1 MAARSRIVIASPH
14 AAERETLAAWL
25 SSEGF
30 EPATASTAP
39 DAIEAL
45 RRSFDILISDYDFA
59 FRDGLHAAARGR
71 ARNPQNPVVVVG
83 EADAAAQTRAENR
96 GASYLARP
104 VERATLV
111 CIISMALTDER
122 PLRRSPRKAVN
133 RFEASASGTAC
144 YLIDVSNEGLRL
156 EIPRQRRSSPPP
168 YFDVRVPMIGTTML
182 VQRVWIAAQGAGAQ
196 ADVLRCG
203 AALAENSFRIERAW
217 RSFVDA
223 IPARPSDSLRVQ
235 L

>member
-1 MAARSRIVIASPH
+1 MDQNPAQASPP
-14 AAERETLAAWL
+14 APNEQ
-25 SSEGF
+25 SGQSGF
-30 EPATASTAP
+30 A
-39 DAIEAL
+39 
-45 RRSFDILISDYDFA
+45 
-59 FRDGLHAAARGR
+59 G
-71 ARNPQNPVVVVG
+71 
-83 EADAAAQTRAENR
+83 
-96 GASYLARP
+96 
-104 VERATLV
+104 
-111 CIISMALTDER
+111 
-122 PLRRSPRKAVN
+122 
-133 RFEASASGTAC
+133 SG
-144 YLIDVSNEGLRL
+144 N
-156 EIPRQRRSSPPP
+156 